1 MNQRTDVAADN
12 PDGSDIVS
20 AQQQGLVEF
29 AIERI
34 FLKDMSFEV
43 PQGAASFRKQWQP
56 RMTQDVLT
64 NVSKIDDERF
74 EVVLRVTVSVK
85 EQDETAYLVEVH
97 QAGVFRIK
105 GLSGNQLAQLLNSH
119 CATILF
125 PYARE
130 AIDSVV
136 TKGSFPPPTLPPINF
151 EALFQQA
158 IRETRAGAAQGA
170 RGDGGADKT
179 H

>member
-1 MNQRTDVAADN
+1 MNQPTDAAAD
-12 PDGSDIVS
+12 PDAGDIVS
-20 AQQQGLVEF
+20 AQQQQGLVEF

-64 NVSKIDDERF
+64 NVSKIDEERF

-158 IRETRAGAAQGA
+158 MREARDSVAHEVGAN
-170 RGDGGADKT
+170 GGADKT